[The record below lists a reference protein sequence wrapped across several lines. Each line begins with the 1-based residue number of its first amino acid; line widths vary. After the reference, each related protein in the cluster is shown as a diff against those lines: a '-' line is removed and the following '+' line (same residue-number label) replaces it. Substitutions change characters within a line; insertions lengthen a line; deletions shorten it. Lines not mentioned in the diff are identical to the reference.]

1 MHCLNAGVLLV
12 EDDVIREGEEQGL
25 PSTGEKRASGVD
37 REERSDGSRAGSVT
51 KENQG
56 VVFQSGRHCQSACGN
71 WILEMRRAKS
81 EPKDFEIWISLDG
94 KAEIWIGKSKKEGL
108 GFHDGRIRKPAWRSQ
123 PHG

>member
-1 MHCLNAGVLLV
+1 
-12 EDDVIREGEEQGL
+12 
-25 PSTGEKRASGVD
+25 VD

-71 WILEMRRAKS
+71 WILEMRHAKS